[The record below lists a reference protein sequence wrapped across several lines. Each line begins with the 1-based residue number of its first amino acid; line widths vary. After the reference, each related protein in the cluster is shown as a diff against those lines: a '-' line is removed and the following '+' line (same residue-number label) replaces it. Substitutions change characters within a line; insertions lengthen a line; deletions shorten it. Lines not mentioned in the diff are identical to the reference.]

1 MRKRTLK
8 ATLAA
13 VLAVVLLTFS
23 FTGCTKETKVFCDTE
38 TLRIERTGTV
48 TTVYDLAGD
57 ESYTF
62 RTVRVRKGTQAAEAA
77 AEYKTV
83 HDTETIKIDVVKG
96 VIIVEDKTAGITYTI
111 ERKAAKYGK

>member
-13 VLAVVLLTFS
+13 ILAVILLAFS
-23 FTGCTKETKVFCDTE
+23 FTGCTKETKVFCNTE
-38 TLRIERTGTV
+38 TLRIERAGTV

-62 RTVRVRKGTQAAEAA
+62 RTVRVRKDTPAAEAA

-83 HDTETIKIDVVKG
+83 YDTATIKIDTEKG
-96 VIIVEDKTAGITYTI
+96 AIIVTDKTAGITYTVQ
-111 ERKAAKYGK
+111 KAGIF